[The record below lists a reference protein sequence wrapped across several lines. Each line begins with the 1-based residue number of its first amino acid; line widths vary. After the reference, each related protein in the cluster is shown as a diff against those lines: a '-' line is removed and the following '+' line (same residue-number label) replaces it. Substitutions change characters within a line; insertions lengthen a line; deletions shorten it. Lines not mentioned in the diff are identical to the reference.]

1 MQLKTKLE
9 KYIYW
14 FTFLITNFLTLFF
27 KIGNLDLVEYKYDQQ
42 FAFNVVN
49 NCKNGEIFNYIQN
62 SAGVPAG
69 PLIYLFEC
77 VGGLVGIKSYSSILT
92 FEIIVSHLFLLLLF
106 IILKNYLN
114 PYNNLLIFM
123 AVLLNPFLVL
133 YTRNPGVTAHFE
145 LFAVL
150 FLYFYL
156 NRNEK
161 NRNYFYLG
169 FISSI
174 SFAAYVPIF
183 VTSYA
188 VLFTL
193 MLFRRIKNCKFII
206 YGSLTG
212 FILSLLSFIPYYQ
225 NQPLAFPR
233 DRSGSWGLSSY
244 WRILVDLLSG
254 KSIKSKINNT
264 GDYELLNQYFSQFD
278 LFIYLNFVLI
288 LIVLLFSF
296 LHVGRNLYKKHIN
309 DFDILF
315 IGSLVVS
322 GIVFT
327 ILDIPLYAHYL
338 LVSSVFAY
346 ISLFKFIKFKSI
358 FILLITVL
366 MLSNI
371 YINYS
376 FYEFIEINGGAE
388 NSDYGKSYKDC
399 GCCVEDARVCRGR

>member
-1 MQLKTKLE
+1 MILKL
-9 KYIYW
+9 
-14 FTFLITNFLTLFF
+14 
-27 KIGNLDLVEYKYDQQ
+27 
-42 FAFNVVN
+42 
-49 NCKNGEIFNYIQN
+49 
-62 SAGVPAG
+62 
-69 PLIYLFEC
+69 
-77 VGGLVGIKSYSSILT
+77 SSIKNL
-92 FEIIVSHLFLLLLF
+92 INNILFKF
-106 IILKNYLN
+106 GY
-114 PYNNLLIFM
+114 
-123 AVLLNPFLVL
+123 
-133 YTRNPGVTAHFE
+133 
-145 LFAVL
+145 
-150 FLYFYL
+150 
-156 NRNEK
+156 
-161 NRNYFYLG
+161 
-169 FISSI
+169 
-174 SFAAYVPIF
+174 
-183 VTSYA
+183 
-188 VLFTL
+188 
-193 MLFRRIKNCKFII
+193 RI
-206 YGSLTG
+206 
-212 FILSLLSFIPYYQ
+212 
-225 NQPLAFPR
+225 
-233 DRSGSWGLSSY
+233 
-244 WRILVDLLSG
+244 
-254 KSIKSKINNT
+254 SKINNT